1 MPSQRAGVLAVR
13 AVNQYRRRDV
23 LTYLALRYYLN
34 NEAARTDRWA
44 NEVATDLVLKRSD
57 QPYFRAY
64 HFKDGNHRMG
74 VEHRPMFLPCAN
86 EALAEAA
93 LLAECARHPKV
104 FANPNYVFSYQLA
117 TGEERSGIF
126 GHFTAG
132 LRNRHDAIAQA
143 CDDCPDGIVRYLDL
157 KKFYPSIDPVLAL
170 NAWRKAADQAGI
182 APRWQELGEKLI
194 ADHSKTT
201 SSQKPSILT
210 GPMFSHLIGNL
221 VLRDIDAQF
230 AGING
235 VQYFRYVDD
244 ITLVGRE
251 EQIRVAVKSIRSI
264 LGEIGLNAHDDDSP
278 KSLIVPCSEW
288 VQGRHDFQDSQR
300 LVSWKTLIGD
310 LKRYLLAHPD
320 AQDSL
325 HDAFVGEGMRI
336 PIRDYSEAIFER
348 DYLQRIQ
355 EWSRLRWFWRNKRK
369 VTTDSLLDQARQL
382 RVQFESE
389 FKELVGE
396 YQSAN
401 AYGKKRL
408 TPKIRYRSGRLIY
421 LASDD
426 ALFGLAKIADSV
438 PELHLQSMVMAA
450 TATRTLDGL
459 LELGTN
465 AAQAVAQPLR
475 STGKTAHISLQSLS
489 EPQMQALA
497 VFQLNGVSVQRTP
510 ALNAQ
515 QSEMLIFSEEGSTPK
530 LMTSSD
536 KFIREIACLHGLSEL
551 PRHPSILESVFDE
564 DEELAVDAV
573 EQLQESISL

>member
-1 MPSQRAGVLAVR
+1 MPRQRAGVLAVR

-23 LTYLALRYYLN
+23 LSYLALRYYLN

-93 LLAECARHPKV
+93 LLAECARHPIV
-104 FANPNYVFSYQLA
+104 FGNPDFVFSYQLA
-117 TGEERSGIF
+117 TGEDRSGIF
-126 GHFTAG
+126 GHYSAG

-143 CDDCPDGIVRYLDL
+143 CDDCPEGTVRYLDL
-157 KKFYPSIDPVLAL
+157 KKFYPSVHPDLAL
-170 NAWRKAADQAGI
+170 KAWRKAADQAEI
-182 APRWQELGEKLI
+182 APRWRELGDKFI
-194 ADHSKTT
+194 GDHAKATDG
-201 SSQKPSILT
+201 QKPSILT

-221 VLRDIDAQF
+221 VLRDIDAQL
-230 AGING
+230 AGLNG
-235 VQYFRYVDD
+235 VKYFRYVDD
-244 ITLVGRE
+244 ITLVGRD
-251 EQIRVAVKSIRSI
+251 EQIRAAVKTIRSI
-264 LGEIGLNAHDDDSP
+264 LGELGLKAHDDDSP

-288 VQGRHDFQDSQR
+288 VQGRHDFQDR
-300 LVSWKTLIGD
+300 RRPVSWKTLIGD
-310 LKRYLLAHPD
+310 LKRHLLAHPD
-320 AQDSL
+320 ARDSL

-336 PIRDYSEAIFER
+336 PVRDYSEAIFER
-348 DYLQRIQ
+348 GYLQKIQ
-355 EWSRLRWFWRNKRK
+355 EWSRFRWFWRNKRK
-369 VTTDSLLDQARQL
+369 VSTDSLIDQARQL
-382 RVQFESE
+382 RIQFESE

-401 AYGKKRL
+401 TYGKKRL
-408 TPKIRYRSGRLIY
+408 TPKIRYRSGRLTY
-421 LASDD
+421 LATDD
-426 ALFGLAKIADSV
+426 ALFDLAKIADSV

-450 TATRTLDGL
+450 TATRKLDGL

-475 STGKTAHISLQSLS
+475 AAGKTAHISLQSLS
-489 EPQMQALA
+489 DAQMQALA
-497 VFQLNGVSVQRTP
+497 VFQLNGVAVQRPPT
-510 ALNAQ
+510 LDDQ
-515 QSEMLIFSEEGSTPK
+515 RSEMLVFSEQGGTPK
-530 LMTSSD
+530 LMRSPD
-536 KFIREIACLHGLSEL
+536 KFIREIACLHGLSKL